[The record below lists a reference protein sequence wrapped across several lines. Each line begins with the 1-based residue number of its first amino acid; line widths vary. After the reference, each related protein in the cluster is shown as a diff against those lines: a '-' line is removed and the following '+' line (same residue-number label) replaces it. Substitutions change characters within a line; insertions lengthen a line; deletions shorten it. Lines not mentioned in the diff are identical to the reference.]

1 MLEQSDY
8 KNLFLINILSSIVF
22 LFIVGIGLMFCIFGN
37 SNIARLYFSIIILL
51 ILIKFNMKREVK
63 K

>member
-22 LFIVGIGLMFCIFGN
+22 LFIVGIGLMFYIFGN